1 MIRFIFAISV
11 GMDISEL
18 MGSGFHGNDANSSGV
33 MATKHF
39 MDMPEFVIPTMTMY
53 VLFTVVG
60 SAGKKFQINS
70 GDKQDY
76 TTRRLRCK
84 S

>member
-1 MIRFIFAISV
+1 MGKRFIFAISV
-11 GMDISEL
+11 DMDISEL
-18 MGSGFHGNDANSSGV
+18 MGSGGGVGGFRGRDANSSRV
-33 MATKHF
+33 KHF

-70 GDKQDY
+70 
-76 TTRRLRCK
+76 
-84 S
+84 